1 MLKLWFGDMTN
12 DTDQIVRR
20 LAAIL
25 STDVKGYS
33 RLMGDDEMATVE
45 TITRYRSLISGF
57 VENHHGRVVDS
68 PGDNLLAEFPSAVD
82 ALDCAV
88 AIQEKLALENQSLED
103 HRRMEFRIGINVGD
117 VISRGD
123 RLYGD
128 GVNIAARLEGLSDA
142 GGICISGTVYDQV
155 NNKTRLPLAFIG
167 ARQVKNIA
175 EPVRAYKVLLSQ
187 ETERISVSSA
197 QEDSAFQ
204 DEAESGQPAG
214 SSILQLPDRP
224 SVAVLPLVNMGQGT
238 EQDYFSDGLTEDIIT
253 DLSKITGIF
262 VIAKN
267 SAFAYK
273 GKSTPPPQVARELGV
288 RNILEGTVRRAG
300 QRVRIATQL
309 VDGLHNQNIW
319 ADRFDGNLEDI
330 FDLQDQVT
338 GEVVS
343 ALKVKL
349 TSREKKQRS
358 NRSSVNPEAYDLV
371 KKANKLGL
379 ESTFK
384 SHLEARKIY
393 QRAAELDPN
402 YAPAYVGLGW
412 TWFDEWPFG
421 WSEDRMVLRKALHF
435 SEKAITL
442 DPDLPDASLL
452 RSCTLL
458 WMGEHE
464 KAADVMDRLLSIA
477 PNNADVLAF
486 YGYILA
492 FAERAEEAVAPLLR
506 AQRLDPGRNVRISH
520 YLGVV
525 YNILERCEDAVR
537 ELEPFLDDYPTY
549 FPLHRT
555 LIYAYWQIGEVKK
568 AGKLVDNILKSEPDF
583 SSDDLGRKLPFK
595 NPATRDRIV
604 ETWKKAGFP

>member
-1 MLKLWFGDMTN
+1 MTK
-12 DTDQIVRR
+12 DTDQIVRK

-45 TITRYRSLISGF
+45 TITRYRMFISEF
-57 VENHHGRVVDS
+57 VEVHRGRVVDS
-68 PGDNLLAEFPSAVD
+68 PGDNLLAEFASAVD

-88 AIQEKLALENQSLED
+88 GIQEKLTAENQSLPD

-117 VISRGD
+117 VIYQGE

-155 NNKTRLPLAFIG
+155 NNKTELPLEFIG

-175 EPVRAYKVLLSQ
+175 EPIRTYKVLLSQ
-187 ETERISVSSA
+187 ETEKMNGFVARETS
-197 QEDSAFQ
+197 DFQ
-204 DEAESGQPAG
+204 DEAEIEQPSGSAV
-214 SSILQLPDRP
+214 LQLPDRP
-224 SVAVLPLVNMGQGT
+224 SIAVLPLVNMGQGT
-238 EQDYFSDGLTEDIIT
+238 DQDYFSDGLTEDIIT
-253 DLSKITGIF
+253 DLSKISGIF

-273 GKSTPPPQVARELGV
+273 GKSVPPSQVSRELGV

-300 QRVRIATQL
+300 QRLRITTQL

-319 ADRFDGNLEDI
+319 ADRFDGTLEDI

-349 TSREKKQRS
+349 TSREKEQRS
-358 NRSSVNPEAYDLV
+358 NRSSVNAEAYDLV

-384 SHLEARKIY
+384 SHLEAREIY
-393 QRAAELDPN
+393 KRAIGLDPG

-421 WSEDRMVLRKALHF
+421 WSEDRVVLEKALHY
-435 SEKAITL
+435 SEKAIDL
-442 DPDLPDASLL
+442 DPTLPEASLL
-452 RSCTLL
+452 KSCTLL

-464 KAADVMDRLLSIA
+464 KSADVMDRLLSIA

-486 YGYILA
+486 YGYILT
-492 FAERAEEAVAPLLR
+492 FAGRAEEAVAPLLR

-525 YNILERCEDAVR
+525 YNVLERSEDAVA
-537 ELEPFLDDYPTY
+537 ELEPFLEDYPTY

-555 LIYAYWQIGEVKK
+555 LIYAYWQVGDVKR
-568 AGKLVDNILKSEPDF
+568 ARQLVANVTKSDPDF
-583 SSDDLGRKLPFK
+583 SIEDMGRKLPFK
-595 NPATRDRIV
+595 DPAIRDRIV

>member
-1 MLKLWFGDMTN
+1 MQMTH
-12 DTDQIVRR
+12 DTNQIVRR

-45 TITRYRSLISGF
+45 TITRYRVFISEF
-57 VENHHGRVVDS
+57 VEHYNGRVVDS
-68 PGDNLLAEFPSAVD
+68 PGDNLLAEFASALD

-88 AIQEKLALENQSLED
+88 AIQEKLAVENKSQED

-117 VISRGD
+117 VISQGE

-155 NNKTRLPLAFIG
+155 HNKTKLPLEFIG

-175 EPVRAYKVLLSQ
+175 EPVRAYKVLLSK
-187 ETERISVSSA
+187 ETEKVQVSA
-197 QEDSAFQ
+197 TQEGSGFQ
-204 DEAESGQPAG
+204 SEVKSEPPVSG
-214 SSILQLPDRP
+214 SILQLPDRP

-253 DLSKITGIF
+253 DLSKISGIF

-273 GKSTPPPQVARELGV
+273 GKFVPPPQVSRELGV

-343 ALKVKL
+343 ALEVKL
-349 TSREKKQRS
+349 TSREKEQRTS
-358 NRSSVNPEAYDLV
+358 RSSVNPEAYDLV

-393 QRAAELDPN
+393 QRAVELDPG

-421 WSEDRMVLRKALHF
+421 WSQDRVVLEKALHF
-435 SEKAITL
+435 SEKAIEL
-442 DPDLPDASLL
+442 DPILPEASLL
-452 RSCTLL
+452 MSCTLL

-486 YGYILA
+486 YGYVLA
-492 FAERAEEAVAPLLR
+492 FAGRAEEAVAPLLR
-506 AQRLDPGRNVRISH
+506 AKRLDPGRNVRISH
-520 YLGVV
+520 YLGIV
-525 YNILERCEDAVR
+525 YNLLDRSEEAVA

-549 FPLHRT
+549 FPLQRT
-555 LIYAYWQIGEVKK
+555 LILAYWQVGNVQK
-568 AGKLVDNILKSEPDF
+568 AGQLVANVLKSEPDF
-583 SSDDLGRKLPFK
+583 SSEDLGHKLPFK
-595 NPATRDRIV
+595 DPATRERIV

>member
-1 MLKLWFGDMTN
+1 MTK
-12 DTDQIVRR
+12 DRDQIVRK

-33 RLMGDDEMATVE
+33 RLMGDDEMTTVE
-45 TITRYRSLISGF
+45 TITRYRMFISEF
-57 VENHHGRVVDS
+57 VEVHHGRVVDS
-68 PGDNLLAEFPSAVD
+68 PGDNLLAEFASAVD

-88 AIQEKLALENQSLED
+88 AIQEKLAIENQSLED

-117 VISRGD
+117 VISQGE

-155 NNKTRLPLAFIG
+155 NNKTGLPLEFIG

-175 EPVRAYKVLLSQ
+175 KPIRVYKVLFSQ
-187 ETERISVSSA
+187 ETERVDGFLA
-197 QEDSAFQ
+197 QGASTFQ
-204 DEAESGQPAG
+204 DQLAKEQLSGSAK
-214 SSILQLPDRP
+214 LQLPDKP
-224 SVAVLPLVNMGQGT
+224 SIAVLPLVNMGQGSD
-238 EQDYFSDGLTEDIIT
+238 QDYFADGLTEDIIT
-253 DLSKITGIF
+253 DLSKISGIF

-273 GKSTPPPQVARELGV
+273 GQSVLPPQVAQELGV

-309 VDGLHNQNIW
+309 VDGPLNQSIW

-338 GEVVS
+338 GKVVS

-349 TSREKKQRS
+349 TSREKEQRT

-379 ESTFK
+379 DSTFK
-384 SHLEARKIY
+384 SHLEARETY
-393 QRAAELDPN
+393 QRALDLDPG
-402 YAPAYVGLGW
+402 YAPAYVGMGW

-421 WSEDRMVLRKALHF
+421 WSEDRMVLEKALHF
-435 SEKAITL
+435 SERAIDL
-442 DPDLPDASLL
+442 DPFLPEASLL
-452 RSCTLL
+452 IGYTYL
-458 WMGEHE
+458 WMEEHE
-464 KAADVMDRLLSIA
+464 KAEEVINRLLGIA

-486 YGYILA
+486 YGYLLA
-492 FAERAEEAVAPLLR
+492 FSGRAEEAVAPLIR
-506 AQRLDPGRNVRISH
+506 AKRMDPGRHVRLSM
-520 YLGVV
+520 YLAIV
-525 YNILERCEDAVR
+525 YNLLERHEEAVK
-537 ELEPFLDDYPTY
+537 ELEPYLNEYPSY
-549 FPLHRT
+549 LPLRRM
-555 LIYAYWQIGEVKK
+555 LAIAYCQTGDMKK
-568 AGKLVDNILKSEPDF
+568 AQQTATHVMQLEPGF
-583 SSDDLGRKLPFK
+583 NCEAYGLKLPFK
-595 NPATRDRIV
+595 DPAIRNRFIDTL
-604 ETWKKAGFP
+604 KKAGFS

>member
-1 MLKLWFGDMTN
+1 MTK

-45 TITRYRSLISGF
+45 TITRYRTFISEF
-57 VENHHGRVVDS
+57 VEVHRGRVVDS
-68 PGDNLLAEFPSAVD
+68 PGDNLLAEFASTLD

-88 AIQEKLALENQSLED
+88 AIQEKLATENQSLED

-117 VISRGD
+117 VISQGE

-155 NNKTRLPLAFIG
+155 NNKTKLPLEYIG
-167 ARQVKNIA
+167 SRQVKNIA
-175 EPVRAYKVLLSQ
+175 EPIRAYKVLLSQ
-187 ETERISVSSA
+187 AAEGMSGVLLREASTLQEEA
-197 QEDSAFQ
+197 QSD
-204 DEAESGQPAG
+204 QP
-214 SSILQLPDRP
+214 SRSTVLQLPDRP
-224 SVAVLPLVNMGQGT
+224 SIAVLPLINMGQSS
-238 EQDYFSDGLTEDIIT
+238 EQDYLSDGLTEDIIT
-253 DLSKITGIF
+253 DLSKISGIF

-273 GKSTPPPQVARELGV
+273 GKSVQPSRVAQELGV

-309 VDGLHNQNIW
+309 VDGLLNRNIW

-338 GEVVS
+338 GKVVS

-349 TSREKKQRS
+349 TSREKEQRT
-358 NRSSVNPEAYDLV
+358 NRGSVNPEVYDQV

-379 ESTFK
+379 DSTFK
-384 SHLEARKIY
+384 SHLEAREIY
-393 QRAAELDPN
+393 RHALELDPE
-402 YAPAYVGLGW
+402 YAPAYVGMGW

-421 WSEDRMVLRKALHF
+421 WSDDRKVLEKALNF
-435 SEKAITL
+435 SEKAVDL
-442 DPDLPDASLL
+442 DPNLSEAFSLM
-452 RSCTLL
+452 SCTYL

-464 KAADVMDRLLSIA
+464 KAEAVINRLIAIA
-477 PNNADVLAF
+477 PNSADGLAF

-492 FAERAEEAVAPLLR
+492 FSGRPEEAVAPIIR
-506 AQRLDPGRNVRISH
+506 AKRLDPGRHVRLSM
-520 YLGVV
+520 YLALI
-525 YNILERCEDAVR
+525 YNLLERYEEAVQ
-537 ELEPFLDDYPTY
+537 EVEPYLEEYPSY
-549 FPLHRT
+549 LSLRRI
-555 LIYAYWQIGEVKK
+555 LAYAYCRSGDMEK
-568 AGKLVDNILKSEPDF
+568 AGQAVAHIMQLEPDF
-583 SSDDLGRKLPFK
+583 NSETYGHRLPFK
-595 NPATRDRIV
+595 DPAIRSRFIDTL
-604 ETWKKAGFP
+604 KKAGFP

>member
-1 MLKLWFGDMTN
+1 MTN

-45 TITRYRSLISGF
+45 TITRYRAFISEC
-57 VENHHGRVVDS
+57 VEHHNGRVVDA
-68 PGDNLLAEFPSAVD
+68 PGDNLLAEFASAVD

-88 AIQEKLALENQSLED
+88 AIQKKLTIENQSLED

-117 VISRGD
+117 VISQAE

-155 NNKTRLPLAFIG
+155 NNKTELPLEFIG
-167 ARQVKNIA
+167 NRQVKNIA

-187 ETERISVSSA
+187 ETESMNGPVARKTSTVQDVGESA
-197 QEDSAFQ
+197 
-204 DEAESGQPAG
+204 QPAG
-214 SSILQLPDRP
+214 GTILQLPDRP

-238 EQDYFSDGLTEDIIT
+238 EQEYFSDGLTEDIIT
-253 DLSKITGIF
+253 DLSKISGIF

-273 GKSTPPPQVARELGV
+273 GKSVPPPQVARELGV

-309 VDGLHNQNIW
+309 VDGMHNQNIW

-349 TSREKKQRS
+349 TSKEKEQRS
-358 NRSSVNPEAYDLV
+358 NRGSVNPEAYDLV

-379 ESTFK
+379 DSTFK
-384 SHLEARKIY
+384 SHLKAREIY
-393 QRAAELDPN
+393 QRALELDPG

-421 WSEDRMVLRKALHF
+421 WSEDRVVLEKALHF
-435 SEKAITL
+435 SEKAVDL
-442 DPDLPDASLL
+442 DPILPEASLL
-452 RSCTLL
+452 MSCTYL
-458 WMGEHE
+458 WMEEHE
-464 KAADVMDRLLSIA
+464 KSEEVMNRLLSIA

-486 YGYILA
+486 YGYVLI
-492 FAERAEEAVAPLLR
+492 FAGRAEEAVSPLIR
-506 AQRLDPGRNVRISH
+506 AKRLDPGQNVRISQ
-520 YLGVV
+520 YLGIA
-525 YNILERCEDAVR
+525 YNLLERCEEAVA
-537 ELEPFLDDYPTY
+537 ELEPYLDQYPTY

-555 LIYAYWQIGEVKK
+555 LIYAYYQAGDMEK
-568 AGKLVDNILKSEPDF
+568 ARQLVANIMKSEPDF
-583 SSDDLGRKLPFK
+583 SSEDLGRKLPFK
-595 NPATRDRIV
+595 DPALRNRIV
-604 ETWKKAGFP
+604 QTWKKAGFP